1 MPHPFSNNHINN
13 LGTLVFTL
21 RFQEWVE
28 AYPSNKPFVLD
39 CLAKH
44 ADERELDEDTW
55 TSTWR
60 RLEDV
65 DCGEFNIKTAP
76 SPIGVATTIYFP
88 NED

>member
-21 RFQEWVE
+21 RVQ
-28 AYPSNKPFVLD
+28 L
-39 CLAKH
+39 
-44 ADERELDEDTW
+44 
-55 TSTWR
+55 
-60 RLEDV
+60 
-65 DCGEFNIKTAP
+65 NIKTAP

>member
-1 MPHPFSNNHINN
+1 MRNQ
-13 LGTLVFTL
+13 LGTLVFT
-21 RFQEWVE
+21 RPFQEWIE

-44 ADERELDEDTW
+44 ADEMAAYNQYEDTW